1 MCRLFG
7 LYANKLV
14 NVYFSFFEARKS
26 LKEQSHRNPHGW
38 GIAWF
43 DGFKWDLYKEPQP
56 LYKSSK
62 AKELIKEVS
71 GIIIISHVR
80 YATYGEPKTGNTHPW
95 LYKGYV
101 FAHNGSIIDREKLL
115 SLLSQN
121 YKDLEGDTDSE
132 VFFHLIIQETKN
144 SGGSFIEG
152 VRRAIAKINNN
163 SISYSSLNFV
173 ASDGRKLYALRY
185 ARKNLDYYTLYYLKR
200 PREDLKIEKVSE
212 KTAQLI
218 KMKLEVG
225 EKAVV
230 VASEKLTEEEEK
242 WDEIPNKH
250 MLIVNEDLN
259 TELVKI

>member
-26 LKEQSHRNPHGW
+26 LKKQSYRNPHGW

-43 DGFKWDLYKEPQP
+43 NGSEWKLYKEPQP
-56 LYKSSK
+56 LYKSSE

-80 YATYGEPKTGNTHPW
+80 YATHGKPKKENTHPW
-95 LYKGYV
+95 LYKDCYV
-101 FAHNGSIIDREKLL
+101 FAHNGSINDREKLL

-121 YKDLEGDTDSE
+121 YKDLEGETDSE
-132 VFFHLIIQETKN
+132 ALFHLIVQETEN
-144 SGGSFIEG
+144 SGDFIEG
-152 VRRAIAKINNN
+152 VKRAIAKINSNN
-163 SISYSSLNFV
+163 IYYTSLNFV

-185 ARKNLDYYTLYYLKR
+185 ARKNLDYYTIYYLKR
-200 PREDLKIEKVSE
+200 PREDLKIERVSE
-212 KTAQLI
+212 RTAQLI

-242 WDEIPNKH
+242 WDEIPNKY

>member
-7 LYANKLV
+7 LYANKSV

-26 LKEQSHRNPHGW
+26 LKKQSYGNPHGW

-43 DGFKWDLYKEPQP
+43 NGSEWKLYKEPQP

-62 AKELIKEVS
+62 AEELIKEVS

-80 YATYGEPKTGNTHPW
+80 YATYGEPKTENTHPW
-95 LYKGYV
+95 LYKDCYV
-101 FAHNGSIIDREKLL
+101 FAHNGSINDREKLL

-121 YKDLEGDTDSE
+121 YKDLEGETDSE
-132 VFFHLIIQETKN
+132 ALFHLIVQETEN
-144 SGGSFIEG
+144 SGDFIEG
-152 VRRAIAKINNN
+152 VKRAIAKINSNN
-163 SISYSSLNFV
+163 IYYTSLNFV

-200 PREDLKIEKVSE
+200 PPEGLKIERVSE

-218 KMKLEVG
+218 KMKLKVG

-242 WDEIPNKH
+242 WDEIPNKY